1 LKAKLSRATNLVVWQ
16 IEAAQSQALA
26 KLASRTMQLQ
36 VTVQDGTVWMSSAAD
51 SVEITPRRL
60 TASV

>member
-1 LKAKLSRATNLVVWQ
+1 M

-26 KLASRTMQLQ
+26 KLAQRGMQLQ
-36 VTVQDGTVWMSSAAD
+36 ITVQDGTVWMNSGSD

-60 TASV
+60 TAGD